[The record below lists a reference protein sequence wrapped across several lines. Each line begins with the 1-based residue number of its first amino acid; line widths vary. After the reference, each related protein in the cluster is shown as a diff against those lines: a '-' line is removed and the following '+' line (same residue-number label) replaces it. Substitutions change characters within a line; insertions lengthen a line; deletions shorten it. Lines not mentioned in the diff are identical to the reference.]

1 MDTLPIY
8 ERIVELEAHLSK
20 IKDEKRFVSAILKE
34 CKYLEFDIQDKI
46 EMSYREKVDRDE
58 YEISILKQ
66 GIGGLVNGRLRPG
79 QSRSRVAQGT
89 GQ

>member
-1 MDTLPIY
+1 MDTSPIY
-8 ERIVELEAHLSK
+8 ERIAELEAHQSK

-46 EMSYREKVDRDE
+46 EMSYRKKVDRDE

-66 GIGGLVNGRLRPG
+66 GIGG
-79 QSRSRVAQGT
+79 
-89 GQ
+89 